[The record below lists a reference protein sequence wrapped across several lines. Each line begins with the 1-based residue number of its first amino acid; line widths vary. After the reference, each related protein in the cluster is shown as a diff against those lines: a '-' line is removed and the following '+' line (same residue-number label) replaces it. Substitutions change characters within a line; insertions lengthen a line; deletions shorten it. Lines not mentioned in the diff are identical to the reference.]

1 MTHYLGSWGSVQLV
15 SLWTGL
21 FSKGQFLLAGGC
33 AHTRALLYPRSLW
46 SPCPLPGCSLLSR
59 CSAGTFELDGERFLR
74 AVQPLVLPC
83 TLAALGRVLPGVNL
97 LVFDKTVVLA
107 EGLATLVA
115 FVGLLAGVDALMHY
129 EG

>member
-1 MTHYLGSWGSVQLV
+1 M
-15 SLWTGL
+15 
-21 FSKGQFLLAGGC
+21 
-33 AHTRALLYPRSLW
+33 
-46 SPCPLPGCSLLSR
+46 PGCSLLSR

-83 TLAALGRVLPGVNL
+83 TLAALGRGLPGVNL

-115 FVGLLAGVDALMHY
+115 FVGLLAGVDTLMHY

>member
-1 MTHYLGSWGSVQLV
+1 MTHYLGNWGSVQLV

-33 AHTRALLYPRSLW
+33 PHTRALLHPRSLW

-83 TLAALGRVLPGVNL
+83 TLGRVLPGVNL